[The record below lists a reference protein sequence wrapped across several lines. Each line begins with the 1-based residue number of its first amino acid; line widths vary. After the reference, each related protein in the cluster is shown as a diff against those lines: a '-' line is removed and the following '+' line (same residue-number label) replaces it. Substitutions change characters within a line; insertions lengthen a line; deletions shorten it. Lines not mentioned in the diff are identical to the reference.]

1 MQGVWVQSLAGEL
14 RSNGEQKKRFK
25 PNTPL
30 HSSWPKKQK
39 VKQKQYCNKFNKDL
53 KKKKKPLMV
62 LRLLLGF
69 QRPDLGSLQWMQPQG
84 RVPLSNLTAT
94 SPLFPPNS
102 SPHHI
107 PLSNTL
113 LQTWA
118 SQSVQSKSWEGDRI
132 VGRKRTQP

>member
-1 MQGVWVQSLAGEL
+1 
-14 RSNGEQKKRFK
+14 
-25 PNTPL
+25 
-30 HSSWPKKQK
+30 
-39 VKQKQYCNKFNKDL
+39 
-53 KKKKKPLMV
+53 MV

-69 QRPDLGSLQWMQPQG
+69 QLPDLGSLQWMQPQG
-84 RVPLSNLTAT
+84 QVPLSNLTAT

-102 SPHHI
+102 SPDHI

-132 VGRKRTQP
+132 VGRKQTQP